1 MGALS
6 PHTRGTLTTI
16 MPALVAG
23 MMGKCKRRL
32 DFNSYMILFLIMS
45 GPPEGGLMRRHAG
58 GSDAAP
64 AAGRERF
71 SRTRAAPG
79 TPPDGHYE
87 PSAGAWPWGPPAVV
101 CFARNAKPGRRNG
114 RPLQSAGANTW
125 MAGTSPAV
133 TGNGIR
139 LIITGTSSTNR
150 GQHPCPVNHRGRA

>member
-6 PHTRGTLTTI
+6 PHMRGTLTTI

-79 TPPDGHYE
+79 TPPDVHYDRLPEHGHGGRP
-87 PSAGAWPWGPPAVV
+87 PSCASPEMRSPAEETDGPAKRGCKDVDG
-101 CFARNAKPGRRNG
+101 RDKPGRDGEN
-114 RPLQSAGANTW
+114 
-125 MAGTSPAV
+125 V
-133 TGNGIR
+133 
-139 LIITGTSSTNR
+139 
-150 GQHPCPVNHRGRA
+150 